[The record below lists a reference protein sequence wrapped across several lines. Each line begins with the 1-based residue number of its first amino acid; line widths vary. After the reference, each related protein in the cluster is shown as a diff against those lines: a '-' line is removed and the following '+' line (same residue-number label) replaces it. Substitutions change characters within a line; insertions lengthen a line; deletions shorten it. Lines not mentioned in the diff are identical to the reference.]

1 MNKSEEPEIDENEWA
16 AQERGMR
23 AALGR
28 DARNMPAAEASYRLI
43 ANTLASSP
51 RSAPPEN
58 FASEVAEHIKRKAA
72 GVEVLWIRLLMATFA
87 LAAFAAG
94 MRYGAQWWQA
104 LPAALDAQAWS
115 WILTAIGCATA
126 SWLFRQG
133 LEALAHR
140 GLRPSG

>member
-43 ANTLASSP
+43 AKALASTP
-51 RSAPPEN
+51 RGAPPEN
-58 FASEVAEHIKRKAA
+58 FAREVAEHIKLKAA